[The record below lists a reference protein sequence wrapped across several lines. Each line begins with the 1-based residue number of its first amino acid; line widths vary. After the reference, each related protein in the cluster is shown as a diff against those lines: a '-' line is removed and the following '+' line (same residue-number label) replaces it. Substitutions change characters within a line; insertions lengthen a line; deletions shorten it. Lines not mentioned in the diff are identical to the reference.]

1 MHAHD
6 REPRHEDGRVVL
18 AGARVVTPAGTL
30 RSGWV
35 AVLDGAI
42 AAVGRGRPTAVDG
55 APVQDLGGAWL
66 VPGFVDM
73 HVHGGG
79 GAWLS
84 STDLEEV
91 GRAVRFHLGHG
102 TTSMLASIATSPLDS
117 MLASATVVAAGA
129 GGPLAPALA
138 GIHLE
143 GPFISRERSGAQDP
157 EAIRDPDPAAMERL
171 LEACGGWAR
180 MVTVAPELPGGLELV
195 RLIAR
200 SGAVPAVGHTQAGY
214 EAAIAAVDAGA
225 RVSTHLFNAMPGLH
239 HRDLGT
245 VGAALSRDEVVCELV
260 NDGVH
265 LRPEVVWLV
274 FQVAGAG
281 RVALVTDA
289 MAAAG
294 MADGDY
300 DFGRVPLR
308 VRGGV
313 ARLVDGRTIAGSTL
327 TMDAALRRAVMEVG
341 VPMEDAVTA
350 ASSTPA
356 GAIGIGG
363 RTGSIE
369 PGKAADLV
377 VLDDDLEV
385 VGVMAGGRWV
395 SREEAPARVAAGPT
409 PPTAGIEPHCVAI
422 SRIAPEGET
431 PTSATKAAKF
441 FAIFQRRPAL
451 R

>member
-1 MHAHD
+1 MRAHD
-6 REPRHEDGRVVL
+6 GDPRSADGRVVL

-35 AVLDGAI
+35 AVHAGVI
-42 AAVGRGRPTAVDG
+42 AAAGPGLPPAGD
-55 APVQDLGGAWL
+55 ASPVVDLGGAWL

-79 GAWLS
+79 GAWLAS
-84 STDLEEV
+84 ADPEELA
-91 GRAVRFHLGHG
+91 RAVRFHLTHG

-117 MLASATVVAAGA
+117 MVACASAAAA
-129 GGPLAPALA
+129 AAAGPLAPALA

-157 EAIRDPDPAAMERL
+157 GAIRDPDPAAMERL
-171 LEACGGWAR
+171 LDACGGWAR
-180 MVTVAPELPGGLELV
+180 VVTVAPELPGGLELV
-195 RLIAR
+195 RQIAR
-200 SGAVPAVGHTQAGY
+200 AGVVPAVGHTQAGY
-214 EAAIAAVDAGA
+214 ETATAAVDAGA

-245 VGAALSRDEVVCELV
+245 VGAALSREEVVCELV

-274 FQVAGAG
+274 FQAAGAR

-289 MAAAG
+289 IAAAG
-294 MADGDY
+294 MDDGDY
-300 DFGRVPLR
+300 HFGRVPLR

-327 TMDAALRRAVMEVG
+327 TMDAALRRAVQEVG
-341 VPMEDAVTA
+341 VPMEDAVAA
-350 ASSTPA
+350 ASTTPA
-356 GAIGIGG
+356 SAIGIGG

-385 VGVMAGGRWV
+385 VAVMAAGRWV
-395 SREEAPARVAAGPT
+395 PRQAATERARAA
-409 PPTAGIEPHCVAI
+409 AW
-422 SRIAPEGET
+422 SW
-431 PTSATKAAKF
+431 
-441 FAIFQRRPAL
+441 
-451 R
+451 

>member
-1 MHAHD
+1 MRAHD
-6 REPRHEDGRVVL
+6 GDPRSADGRVVL
-18 AGARVVTPAGTL
+18 AGARVVAPAGTL

-35 AVLDGAI
+35 AVHAGAI
-42 AAVGRGRPTAVDG
+42 AAV
-55 APVQDLGGAWL
+55 APGPPPAGDASPVVDLGGAWL

-79 GAWLS
+79 GAWLA
-84 STDLEEV
+84 TADPEELA
-91 GRAVRFHLGHG
+91 RAVRFHLVHG
-102 TTSMLASIATSPLDS
+102 TTSMLASIATSPLDAMAS
-117 MLASATVVAAGA
+117 SASAVATAA
-129 GGPLAPALA
+129 AGPLAPALA

-143 GPFISRERSGAQDP
+143 GPFINRERSGAQDP
-157 EAIRDPDPAAMERL
+157 GAIRDPDPAAMERL
-171 LEACGGWAR
+171 LDACRGWAR
-180 MVTVAPELPGGLELV
+180 VVTVAPELPGGLELI
-195 RLIAR
+195 RQIAR
-200 SGAVPAVGHTQAGY
+200 AGVVPAVGHTQAGY
-214 EAAIAAVDAGA
+214 EAASAAIDGGA

-245 VGAALSRDEVVCELV
+245 VGAALSREEVVCELV

-274 FQVAGAG
+274 FQAAGAR

-289 MAAAG
+289 IAAAG
-294 MADGDY
+294 MDDGDY

-327 TMDAALRRAVMEVG
+327 TMDAALRRAVQEVG
-341 VPMEDAVTA
+341 VPMEDAVAA
-350 ASSTPA
+350 ASTTPA
-356 GAIGIGG
+356 RAIGIGA

-385 VGVMAGGRWV
+385 VAVMAAGRWLPRQGPPQPV
-395 SREEAPARVAAGPT
+395 RAAART
-409 PPTAGIEPHCVAI
+409 W
-422 SRIAPEGET
+422 
-431 PTSATKAAKF
+431 
-441 FAIFQRRPAL
+441 
-451 R
+451 

>member
-1 MHAHD
+1 MTRAEHPSRAQGESEVRSMRAHD
-6 REPRHEDGRVVL
+6 REPRFEDGRVVL

-35 AVLDGAI
+35 AVRDGVI
-42 AAVGRGRPTAVDG
+42 AALGRGHPSVADG

-84 STDLEEV
+84 STDREEV
-91 GRAVRFHLGHG
+91 GRAVRFHRAHG
-102 TTSMLASIATSPLDS
+102 TTSMLASIATSPLDG
-117 MLASATVVAAGA
+117 MLASAKAVAGAA

-143 GPFISRERSGAQDP
+143 GPFISRQRSGAQDP
-157 EAIRDPDPAAMERL
+157 DAIRDPDLAAMERL
-171 LEACGGWAR
+171 LDACGGCAR

-195 RLIAR
+195 RQVAR
-200 SGAVPAVGHTQAGY
+200 SGAVPAMGHTQSDY
-214 EAAIAAVDAGA
+214 DEATAAVDAGV

-265 LRPEVVWLV
+265 LRPEVVRLV
-274 FQVAGAG
+274 FQVAGAR

-289 MAAAG
+289 IAAAG

-300 DFGRVPLR
+300 HFGRVPLR
-308 VRGGV
+308 VRGSV

-327 TMDAALRRAVMEVG
+327 TMDAALRRAVVEVG
-341 VPMEDAVTA
+341 IPMEDAVTA

-356 GAIGIGG
+356 SVIGIDG

-377 VLDDDLEV
+377 VLDDDLGV
-385 VGVMAGGRWV
+385 IAVMAGGRWV
-395 SREEAPARVAAGPT
+395 PRQATPARIGGAVART
-409 PPTAGIEPHCVAI
+409 
-422 SRIAPEGET
+422 
-431 PTSATKAAKF
+431 
-441 FAIFQRRPAL
+441 
-451 R
+451 

>member
-1 MHAHD
+1 
-6 REPRHEDGRVVL
+6 RP
-18 AGARVVTPAGTL
+18 
-30 RSGWV
+30 GWV
-35 AVLDGAI
+35 SVRGGLVEAVGPGAPGSNGAPRSDGPAADGA
-42 AAVGRGRPTAVDG
+42 ARLDG
-55 APVQDLGGAWL
+55 APVHDLDGAWL
-66 VPGFVDM
+66 VPGFVDL

-84 STDLEEV
+84 STDPAEV
-91 GRAVRFHLGHG
+91 GRVVDFHLGHG
-102 TTSMLASIATSPLDS
+102 TTSLLASLATSPLDA
-117 MLASATVVAAGA
+117 MTASARALAAAA

-143 GPFISRERSGAQDP
+143 GPFLSRERSGAQDP

-180 MVTVAPELPGGLELV
+180 TVTVAPERPGGLALV
-195 RLIAR
+195 RQIAR
-200 SGAVPAVGHTQAGY
+200 SGAVPAIGHTQAGY
-214 EAAIAAVDAGA
+214 EEASAAVDAGV

-265 LRPEVVWLV
+265 LRPEVVRLV
-274 FQVAGAG
+274 FQAADAG

-289 MAAAG
+289 IAAAG

-308 VRGGV
+308 VRDGV

-327 TMDAALRRAVMEVG
+327 TMDAALRRAVLEVG
-341 VPMEDAVTA
+341 IPIQEAVAA
-350 ASSTPA
+350 ASTTPA
-356 GAIGIGG
+356 RVIGIAE

-377 VLDDDLEV
+377 VLDGGLEV
-385 VGVMAGGRWV
+385 VAVLAGGRWA
-395 SREEAPARVAAGPT
+395 RGQAPPARLRAAAPT
-409 PPTAGIEPHCVAI
+409 P
-422 SRIAPEGET
+422 
-431 PTSATKAAKF
+431 
-441 FAIFQRRPAL
+441 
-451 R
+451 

>member
-1 MHAHD
+1 MPPGESEVMRARD
-6 REPRHEDGRVVL
+6 GEPRLGDGRLVL

-30 RSGWV
+30 RPGWV
-35 AVLDGAI
+35 SVRDGLVE
-42 AAVGRGRPTAVDG
+42 AVGPGAPGSNGAARSDGPAADGPARFDG
-55 APVQDLGGAWL
+55 APVHDLDGAWL
-66 VPGFVDM
+66 VPGFVDL

-84 STDLEEV
+84 STDPTEV
-91 GRAVRFHLGHG
+91 GRAVGFHLGHG
-102 TTSMLASIATSPLDS
+102 TTSLLASLATSPLDA
-117 MLASATVVAAGA
+117 MTASARALAAA
-129 GGPLAPALA
+129 AAGPLAPALA

-143 GPFISRERSGAQDP
+143 GPFLSRERSGAQDP

-171 LEACGGWAR
+171 LAACGGWAR
-180 MVTVAPELPGGLELV
+180 TVTVAPERPGGLALV
-195 RLIAR
+195 RQIAR
-200 SGAVPAVGHTQAGY
+200 SGAVPAIGHTQAGY
-214 EAAIAAVDAGA
+214 EEASAAVDAGV

-265 LRPEVVWLV
+265 LRPEVVRLV
-274 FQVAGAG
+274 FQAAGAG

-289 MAAAG
+289 IAAAG

-308 VRGGV
+308 VRDGV

-327 TMDAALRRAVMEVG
+327 TMDAALRRAVLEVG
-341 VPMEDAVTA
+341 IPVQDAVAA
-350 ASSTPA
+350 ASTTPA
-356 GAIGIGG
+356 RVIGIAE

-377 VLDDDLEV
+377 VLDDGLEV
-385 VGVMAGGRWV
+385 VAVLAGGRWA
-395 SREEAPARVAAGPT
+395 RGQAPPARPRAAAPAP
-409 PPTAGIEPHCVAI
+409 
-422 SRIAPEGET
+422 
-431 PTSATKAAKF
+431 
-441 FAIFQRRPAL
+441 
-451 R
+451 

>member
-6 REPRHEDGRVVL
+6 GESRSAAGRVVL

-30 RSGWV
+30 RSGRV
-35 AVLDGAI
+35 AIEGGVI
-42 AAVGRGRPTAVDG
+42 AAVGDGTVDRD

-79 GAWLS
+79 GAWLAGA
-84 STDLEEV
+84 DPDGV
-91 GRAVRFHLGHG
+91 ARVVRFHLGHG
-102 TTSMLASIATSPLDS
+102 TTSMLASIATSPLDG
-117 MLASATVVAAGA
+117 MLASAEVVAAAAA
-129 GGPLAPALA
+129 GELAPGLA

-143 GPFISRERSGAQDP
+143 GPFINRERSGAQDP
-157 EAIRDPDPAAMERL
+157 DAIRDPDPAAMERL
-171 LEACGGWAR
+171 LDACGGWAR
-180 MVTVAPELPGGLELV
+180 VVTLAPERPGGLDLV
-195 RLIAR
+195 RQIAS

-214 EAAIAAVDAGA
+214 DEATAAVDAGA

-245 VGAALSRDEVVCELV
+245 VGAALSREEVVCELV

-265 LRPEVVWLV
+265 LRPEVVRLV

-289 MAAAG
+289 IAAAG

-300 DFGRVPLR
+300 HFGRVPLR

-313 ARLVDGRTIAGSTL
+313 ARLLDGRTIAGSTL
-327 TMDAALRRAVMEVG
+327 TMDAALRRAVQEVG
-341 VPMEDAVTA
+341 IPMEDAVAA

-356 GAIGIGG
+356 RAIGIAG

-385 VGVMAGGRWV
+385 VAVMAAGRWV
-395 SREEAPARVAAGPT
+395 RLQAPAQRAA
-409 PPTAGIEPHCVAI
+409 AA
-422 SRIAPEGET
+422 R
-431 PTSATKAAKF
+431 TS
-441 FAIFQRRPAL
+441 
-451 R
+451 

>member
-1 MHAHD
+1 MPPGESEVMRARD
-6 REPRHEDGRVVL
+6 GEPRLGDGRLVL

-30 RSGWV
+30 RPGWV
-35 AVLDGAI
+35 SVRDGLIEAVGPEAPGSDGAPRSDGP
-42 AAVGRGRPTAVDG
+42 AADGAARFDG
-55 APVQDLGGAWL
+55 APVHDLDGAWL
-66 VPGFVDM
+66 VPGFVDL

-84 STDLEEV
+84 STDPAEV
-91 GRAVRFHLGHG
+91 GRAVGFHLGHG
-102 TTSMLASIATSPLDS
+102 TTSLLASLATSPLDA
-117 MLASATVVAAGA
+117 MTASARALAAA
-129 GGPLAPALA
+129 AAGPLAPALA

-143 GPFISRERSGAQDP
+143 GPFLSRERSGAQDP

-171 LEACGGWAR
+171 LAACGGWAR
-180 MVTVAPELPGGLELV
+180 TVTVAPERPGGLALV
-195 RLIAR
+195 RQIAR
-200 SGAVPAVGHTQAGY
+200 SGAVPAIGHTQAGY
-214 EAAIAAVDAGA
+214 EEASAAVDAGV

-265 LRPEVVWLV
+265 LRPEVVRLV
-274 FQVAGAG
+274 FQAAGAG

-289 MAAAG
+289 IAAAG

-308 VRGGV
+308 VRDGV

-327 TMDAALRRAVMEVG
+327 TMDAALRRAVLEVG
-341 VPMEDAVTA
+341 IPIQDAVAA
-350 ASSTPA
+350 ASTTPA
-356 GAIGIGG
+356 RVIGIAE

-377 VLDDDLEV
+377 LCQGDV
-385 VGVMAGGRWV
+385 VADIARLCEPANIRLVVQAG
-395 SREEAPARVAAGPT
+395 
-409 PPTAGIEPHCVAI
+409 
-422 SRIAPEGET
+422 RIIVNRSG
-431 PTSATKAAKF
+431 
-441 FAIFQRRPAL
+441 
-451 R
+451 